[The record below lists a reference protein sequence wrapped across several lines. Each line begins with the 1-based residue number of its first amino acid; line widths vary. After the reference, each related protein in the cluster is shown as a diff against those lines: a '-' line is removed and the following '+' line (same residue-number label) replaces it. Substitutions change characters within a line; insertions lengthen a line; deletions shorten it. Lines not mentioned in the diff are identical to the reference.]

1 MIPLRKLGKNRRY
14 VLLLVDIL
22 LVIISYVFC
31 ECFIRETLSFNQNE
45 ILQISKTTFIA
56 VIVYAIVLASFRVYN
71 NITRFEGGKD
81 YLVYFFGCMCS
92 TVILSTLNSI
102 FKLGLLGFK
111 HNLAVAL
118 LISVCIIS
126 YRVAIRLILSYEGD
140 RMKVE
145 GSNATINGDKRN
157 LLIIGA
163 GDATKVMIKSI
174 KDYMKDRYNIVGI
187 IDDSKDKIGF
197 KISGVKILG
206 DRNQISEICKEKQV
220 QDIFFSIANIDS
232 KNKKE
237 ILHICQQTKA
247 RVRILPSVAD
257 IIKNKNLLENLKNV
271 EIDDI
276 LGRDPIKL
284 DNENIGSLIK
294 GNTILVTGGGGSI
307 GSELCRQIAK
317 YEPKTLVIFDIYEN
331 NAYNIQMEL
340 QRNYPTLDL
349 KAIIGSVRDIKKV
362 ESVFETYRPTLVFHA
377 AAHKH
382 VPLMEV
388 SPLEAIK
395 NNIFGTYNVVNA
407 SDKYNVKKFV
417 LISTDKAVNP
427 TNIMGATKRMCEM
440 IIQTKNKVSKT
451 DYAAVRFGNVL
462 GSNGSVVPLFK
473 EQIEKGGPVTV
484 THKDIIRY
492 FMTISEAAQL
502 VLQTATYAKGGE
514 IFVLDMGQP
523 VKIYDLA
530 VSMIKLSGYEPE
542 VDIPIKITGLRPGEK
557 LYEELLMGEEGLTRT
572 EHEKIFIGQPLDMDI
587 TEIERKLASLREL
600 IQDEHHSYEEIK
612 NKMKKAV
619 PTFHEPKEV
628 NEKVK

>member
-56 VIVYAIVLASFRVYN
+56 VIVYAIVLVSFRVYN

-92 TVILSTLNSI
+92 TVILSALNSI
-102 FKLGLLGFK
+102 FKLELLGFK

-145 GSNATINGDKRN
+145 GSNATISGDKRN

-187 IDDSKDKIGF
+187 IDDSKDKIGYQ
-197 KISGVKILG
+197 ISGVKILG

-502 VLQTATYAKGGE
+502 VLQAATYAKGGE

>member
-1 MIPLRKLGKNRRY
+1 MIPLRKLGKNRIY

-56 VIVYAIVLASFRVYN
+56 VIVYAIVLVSFRVYN

-81 YLVYFFGCMCS
+81 YLIYFFGCMCS

-102 FKLGLLGFK
+102 FKLELLGFK

-145 GSNATINGDKRN
+145 GSNATISGDKRN

-502 VLQTATYAKGGE
+502 VLQAATYAKGGE

>member
-56 VIVYAIVLASFRVYN
+56 VIVYAIVLVSFRVYN

-145 GSNATINGDKRN
+145 GSNVTISGDKRN

-174 KDYMKDRYNIVGI
+174 KDYMKDRYDIVGI

-502 VLQTATYAKGGE
+502 VLQAATYAKGGE

>member
-56 VIVYAIVLASFRVYN
+56 VIVYAIVLVSFRVYN

-81 YLVYFFGCMCS
+81 YLIYFFGCMCS

-102 FKLGLLGFK
+102 FKLELLGFK

-145 GSNATINGDKRN
+145 GSNATISGDKRN

-502 VLQTATYAKGGE
+502 VLQAATYAKGGE

>member
-206 DRNQISEICKEKQV
+206 DRNQISEIFKEKQV

-502 VLQTATYAKGGE
+502 VLQAATYAKGGE

>member
-1 MIPLRKLGKNRRY
+1 MILLRKLGKNRRY

-56 VIVYAIVLASFRVYN
+56 VIVYAIVLVSFRVYN

-102 FKLGLLGFK
+102 FKLELLGFK

-145 GSNATINGDKRN
+145 GSNATISGDKRN

-187 IDDSKDKIGF
+187 IDDSKDKIGYQ
-197 KISGVKILG
+197 ISGVKILG

-349 KAIIGSVRDIKKV
+349 RAIIGSVRDIKKV

-502 VLQTATYAKGGE
+502 VLQAATYAKGGE

-542 VDIPIKITGLRPGEK
+542 IDIPIKITGLRPGEK

-612 NKMKKAV
+612 NKMKKVV

>member
-56 VIVYAIVLASFRVYN
+56 VIVYAIVLVSFRVYN

-102 FKLGLLGFK
+102 FKLRLLGFK

-197 KISGVKILG
+197 KISGIKILG

-237 ILHICQQTKA
+237 ILHMCQQTKA

-502 VLQTATYAKGGE
+502 VLQAATYAKGGE

>member
-56 VIVYAIVLASFRVYN
+56 VIVYAIVLISFKVYN

-145 GSNATINGDKRN
+145 GSNATISGDKRN

-174 KDYMKDRYNIVGI
+174 KDYMKDRYDIVGI
-187 IDDSKDKIGF
+187 IDDSKDKIGYQ
-197 KISGVKILG
+197 ISGVKILG
-206 DRNQISEICKEKQV
+206 DRNQISEICKKKQV

-502 VLQTATYAKGGE
+502 VLQAATYAKGGE

>member
-81 YLVYFFGCMCS
+81 YLVYFLGCMCS

-502 VLQTATYAKGGE
+502 VLQAATYAKGGE

>member
-31 ECFIRETLSFNQNE
+31 ECFIRETLNFNQNE

-56 VIVYAIVLASFRVYN
+56 VIVYAIVLISFKVYN

-145 GSNATINGDKRN
+145 GSNATISGDKRN

-502 VLQTATYAKGGE
+502 VLQAATYAKGGE

>member
-56 VIVYAIVLASFRVYN
+56 VIVYAIVLVSFRVYN

-145 GSNATINGDKRN
+145 GSNATISGDKRN

-187 IDDSKDKIGF
+187 IDDSKDKIGYQ
-197 KISGVKILG
+197 ISGVKILG
-206 DRNQISEICKEKQV
+206 DRNQISQICKEKQV

-502 VLQTATYAKGGE
+502 VLQAATYAKGGE

>member
-56 VIVYAIVLASFRVYN
+56 VIVYAIVLVSFRVYN

-145 GSNATINGDKRN
+145 GPNAAISGDKRN

-206 DRNQISEICKEKQV
+206 DRNQISQICKEKQV

-502 VLQTATYAKGGE
+502 VLQAATYAKGGE

-587 TEIERKLASLREL
+587 NEIERKLASLREL

>member
-56 VIVYAIVLASFRVYN
+56 VIVYAIVLVSFRVYN

-145 GSNATINGDKRN
+145 GSNATISGDKRN

-349 KAIIGSVRDIKKV
+349 RAIIGSVRDIKKV

-502 VLQTATYAKGGE
+502 VLQAATYAKGGE

>member
-56 VIVYAIVLASFRVYN
+56 VIVYAIVLVSFRVYN

-145 GSNATINGDKRN
+145 GSNATISGDKRN

-349 KAIIGSVRDIKKV
+349 RAIIGSVRDIKKV

-502 VLQTATYAKGGE
+502 VLQAATYAKGGE

-619 PTFHEPKEV
+619 PKFHEPKEV

>member
-56 VIVYAIVLASFRVYN
+56 VIVYAIVLVSFRVYN

-81 YLVYFFGCMCS
+81 YLIYFFGCMCS

-102 FKLGLLGFK
+102 FKLELLGFK

-145 GSNATINGDKRN
+145 GSNATISGDKRN

-187 IDDSKDKIGF
+187 IDDSKDKIGYQ
-197 KISGVKILG
+197 ISGVKILG

-362 ESVFETYRPTLVFHA
+362 ENVFETYRPTLVFHA

-451 DYAAVRFGNVL
+451 GYAAVRFGNVL

-502 VLQTATYAKGGE
+502 VLQAATYAKGGE

-612 NKMKKAV
+612 NKMKKVV

>member
-56 VIVYAIVLASFRVYN
+56 VIVYAIVLISFKVYN

-102 FKLGLLGFK
+102 FKLELLGFK

-145 GSNATINGDKRN
+145 ESNATISGDKRN

-197 KISGVKILG
+197 QISGVKILG
-206 DRNQISEICKEKQV
+206 NRNQISQICKEKQV

-362 ESVFETYRPTLVFHA
+362 ENVFETYRPTLVFHA

-502 VLQTATYAKGGE
+502 VLQAATYAKGGE

-612 NKMKKAV
+612 NKMKKVV

>member
-31 ECFIRETLSFNQNE
+31 ECFIRETLNFNQNE

-56 VIVYAIVLASFRVYN
+56 VIVYAIVLISFKVYN

-81 YLVYFFGCMCS
+81 YLIYFFGCMCS

-102 FKLGLLGFK
+102 FKLELLGFK

-145 GSNATINGDKRN
+145 GSNATISGDKRN

-174 KDYMKDRYNIVGI
+174 KDYMKDRYDIVGI
-187 IDDSKDKIGF
+187 IDDSKDKIGYQ
-197 KISGVKILG
+197 ISGVKILG
-206 DRNQISEICKEKQV
+206 DRKQISEICKEKQV

-502 VLQTATYAKGGE
+502 VLQAATYAKGGE

-542 VDIPIKITGLRPGEK
+542 IDIPIKITGLRPGEK

>member
-14 VLLLVDIL
+14 VLLLIDIL

-56 VIVYAIVLASFRVYN
+56 VIVYAIVLISFKVYN

-81 YLVYFFGCMCS
+81 YLVYFLGCMCS

-102 FKLGLLGFK
+102 FKLELLGFK

-502 VLQTATYAKGGE
+502 VLQAATYAKGGE

-542 VDIPIKITGLRPGEK
+542 IDIPIKITGLRPGEK

-612 NKMKKAV
+612 NKMKKVV

>member
-56 VIVYAIVLASFRVYN
+56 VIVYAIVLVSFRVYN

-145 GSNATINGDKRN
+145 GSNATISGDKRN

-174 KDYMKDRYNIVGI
+174 KDYMKDRYDIVGI
-187 IDDSKDKIGF
+187 IDDSKDKIGYQ
-197 KISGVKILG
+197 ISGVKILG

-395 NNIFGTYNVVNA
+395 NNIFGTYNVVNT

-502 VLQTATYAKGGE
+502 VLQAATYAKGGE

>member
-56 VIVYAIVLASFRVYN
+56 VIVYAIVLVSFRVYN

-145 GSNATINGDKRN
+145 GPNATISGDKRN

-206 DRNQISEICKEKQV
+206 DRNQISQICKEKQV

-502 VLQTATYAKGGE
+502 VLQAATYAKGGE

-587 TEIERKLASLREL
+587 NEIERKLASLREL

>member
-56 VIVYAIVLASFRVYN
+56 VIVYAIVLVSFRVYN

-145 GSNATINGDKRN
+145 GSNATISGDKRN

-187 IDDSKDKIGF
+187 IDDSKDKIGYQ
-197 KISGVKILG
+197 ISGVKILG

-349 KAIIGSVRDIKKV
+349 RAIIGSVRDIKKV

-502 VLQTATYAKGGE
+502 VLQAATYAKGGE

-612 NKMKKAV
+612 NKMKKVV

>member
-56 VIVYAIVLASFRVYN
+56 VIVYAIVLVSFKVYN

-102 FKLGLLGFK
+102 FRLGLLGFK

-187 IDDSKDKIGF
+187 IDDSKDKIGYQ
-197 KISGVKILG
+197 ISGVKILG
-206 DRNQISEICKEKQV
+206 DRNQISEICKEKRV

-502 VLQTATYAKGGE
+502 VLQAATYAKGGE

>member
-56 VIVYAIVLASFRVYN
+56 VIVYAIVLVSFRVYN

-102 FKLGLLGFK
+102 FKLELLGFK

-145 GSNATINGDKRN
+145 GSNATISGDKRN

-502 VLQTATYAKGGE
+502 VLQAATYAKGGE

-612 NKMKKAV
+612 NKMKKVV